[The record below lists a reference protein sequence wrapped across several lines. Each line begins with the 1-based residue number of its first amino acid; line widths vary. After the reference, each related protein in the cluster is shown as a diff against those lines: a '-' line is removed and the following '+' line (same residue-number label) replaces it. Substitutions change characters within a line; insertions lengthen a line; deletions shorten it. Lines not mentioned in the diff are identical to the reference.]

1 LETYPESPHR
11 RKTGYG
17 ELKDNNSSMYLKEI
31 KGLLKTRFGK
41 FHRKKN
47 DKLI

>member
-1 LETYPESPHR
+1 
-11 RKTGYG
+11 
-17 ELKDNNSSMYLKEI
+17 LKEI